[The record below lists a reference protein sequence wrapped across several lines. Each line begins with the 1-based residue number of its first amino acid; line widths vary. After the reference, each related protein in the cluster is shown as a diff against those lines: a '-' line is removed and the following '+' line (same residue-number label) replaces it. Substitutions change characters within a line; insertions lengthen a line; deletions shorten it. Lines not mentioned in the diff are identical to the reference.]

1 MTERIDGILNIDKP
15 SGITSM
21 DVVRRIKRASG
32 QKRVGHGGTLD
43 PFASG
48 VVPVC
53 LGRATRMMEYLVDGT
68 KDYHATV
75 RLGVETDTYDV
86 DGEVIE
92 ERDPS
97 DIDLEAIQRALR
109 PFEGMIEQVPP
120 MFSALKKDGK
130 RLYDMA
136 RAGIEVEREPRPVHV
151 LGIDVVDWS
160 SPDLIIDVTC
170 GRGFY
175 MRSLAHDLGE
185 ALGCGGHLRELTRTR
200 NSAFHID
207 EALSLEEAETYFSD
221 GTWDEVIHSP
231 DIAVR
236 SMPAIVVDKGVAER
250 VRNGRPLPGALRIPF
265 EKPGEECRVYGS
277 DGEFLALMSFDRSA
291 GQWRPKKVFTT

>member
-1 MTERIDGILNIDKP
+1 MSERIDGILNIDKP

-21 DVVRRIKRASG
+21 DVVRRIKRASN

-48 VVPVC
+48 IVPIC

-68 KDYHATV
+68 KEYHATV

-92 ERDPS
+92 ERDAS
-97 DIDLEAIQRALR
+97 EIEIDTIRQAIK
-109 PFEGMIEQVPP
+109 PFVGMIEQVPP
-120 MFSALKKDGK
+120 MFSALKKDGE
-130 RLYDMA
+130 RLYNMA
-136 RAGIEVEREPRPVHV
+136 RAGIEVEREPRSVHV
-151 LGIDVVDWS
+151 IGIDVVDWS
-160 SPDLIIDVTC
+160 PPDLIIDVTC

-185 ALGCGGHLRELTRTR
+185 VLGCGGHLRELTRTR

-207 EALSLEEAETYFSD
+207 QALSLEEAETCFAD
-221 GTWDEVIHSP
+221 GTWRDVLHSP

-250 VRNGRPLPGALRIPF
+250 VSNGRPLPGALKIPF
-265 EKPGEECRVYGS
+265 DRPGEECRVYGG
-277 DGEFLALMSFDRSA
+277 DGEFLALMTFDRSE
-291 GQWRPKKVFTT
+291 GQWQPKKVFTT

>member
-48 VVPVC
+48 VVPIC

-68 KDYHATV
+68 KEYHATV

-86 DGEVIE
+86 DGDVIG
-92 ERDPS
+92 ERDAS
-97 DIDLEAIQRALR
+97 EIDFEAILQALK

-136 RAGIEVEREPRPVHV
+136 RAGIEVEREPRSVHV

-200 NSAFHID
+200 NSAFHIG
-207 EALSLEEAETYFSD
+207 EALSIEEAETCFTD
-221 GTWDEVIHSP
+221 GSWSEVLHTP

-250 VRNGRPLPGALRIPF
+250 VRNGRPLPGALQIPYG
-265 EKPGEECRVYGS
+265 KPGEECRVYGN
-277 DGEFLALMSFDRSA
+277 DGEFLALMTFDRSA
-291 GQWRPKKVFTT
+291 GQWQPRKVFTS

>member
-1 MTERIDGILNIDKP
+1 
-15 SGITSM
+15 
-21 DVVRRIKRASG
+21 
-32 QKRVGHGGTLD
+32 
-43 PFASG
+43 
-48 VVPVC
+48 
-53 LGRATRMMEYLVDGT
+53 MMEYLVDGS

-92 ERDPS
+92 EHDAS

-207 EALSLEEAETYFSD
+207 RGPLARRSRDLLLRRHVGRGNSLSRHRRPVYARNRRRQGCSRAGPQWT
-221 GTWDEVIHSP
+221 P
-231 DIAVR
+231 
-236 SMPAIVVDKGVAER
+236 PA
-250 VRNGRPLPGALRIPF
+250 
-265 EKPGEECRVYGS
+265 
-277 DGEFLALMSFDRSA
+277 
-291 GQWRPKKVFTT
+291 WRPPNTVRKAR

>member
-92 ERDPS
+92 KRDAS

-185 ALGCGGHLRELTRTR
+185 VLGCGGHLQELTRTR

-265 EKPGEECRVYGS
+265 EEPGEECRVYGS
-277 DGEFLALMSFDRSA
+277 DGEFLALISFDNSA

>member
-1 MTERIDGILNIDKP
+1 
-15 SGITSM
+15 
-21 DVVRRIKRASG
+21 
-32 QKRVGHGGTLD
+32 
-43 PFASG
+43 
-48 VVPVC
+48 
-53 LGRATRMMEYLVDGT
+53 MMEYLVDGS
-68 KDYHATV
+68 KEYHTTV

-92 ERDPS
+92 KRDAS
-97 DIDLEAIQRALR
+97 DIDLEAIQQALR

-136 RAGIEVEREPRPVHV
+136 RAGIEVEREPRSVHV
-151 LGIDVVDWS
+151 IGIDVVDWS

-185 ALGCGGHLRELTRTR
+185 ALGCGGHLQELTRTR

-207 EALSLEEAETYFSD
+207 DALSLEEAETCFTE
-221 GTWDEVIHSP
+221 GTWEECNPHP
-231 DIAVR
+231 GHR
-236 SMPAIVVDKGVAER
+236 
-250 VRNGRPLPGALRIPF
+250 RPLDARHRRRQRRRRTGTQRSPPGPAPPNTVR
-265 EKPGEECRVYGS
+265 KAR
-277 DGEFLALMSFDRSA
+277 
-291 GQWRPKKVFTT
+291 